1 MRPLHHVG
9 VLPCYRVKTG
19 FPVRE
24 EIGSVLGQ
32 RVFAPAPEL
41 APAHDTEG
49 NRLILT
55 VCPAADI
62 LRFLEKVPFHV
73 DYVIYEFCLFRGFRC
88 ISHVFSPEFLIDVPK
103 GMHYLW
109 KI

>member
-9 VLPCYRVKTG
+9 ILPCYRVEPC
-19 FPVRE
+19 FPVSE
-24 EIGSVLGQ
+24 EVKSVLCQ

-49 NRLILT
+49 NRLILA

-73 DYVIYEFCLFRGFRC
+73 DNVIYEFCLFRGFRC
-88 ISHVFSPEFLIDVPK
+88 ISHVFSPEFLIGVSE
-103 GMHYLW
+103 GMHYL
-109 KI
+109 